1 MEPYIMIICILG
13 LLFLLLFAGAS
24 LKPVKWIG
32 SIFIKIVIGALLLF
46 FVNSFGTSFGLH
58 VPINIVTS
66 SIAGL
71 LGLPGLAALVLIKM
85 VIIP

>member
-13 LLFLLLFAGAS
+13 LLFLLLLAGAS

-46 FVNSFGTSFGLH
+46 LL
-58 VPINIVTS
+58 I
-66 SIAGL
+66 L
-71 LGLPGLAALVLIKM
+71 LGRVSVCTCPLILLHHLLLVYWGS
-85 VIIP
+85 PD